1 MFKRQKK
8 IINREVWMTTYTDM
22 VSLLL
27 CFFVLLYASSTVDRD
42 KWQILV
48 RSLNPNASV
57 TSQVVNE
64 MSEGEDQKMADT
76 SGDATF
82 PEAVTLDQFYWQ
94 MKSYVEENN
103 LTEDVDVRRGD
114 GYTFITFRNNILFD
128 GDRYT
133 LKPEGRKIL
142 DVLCAGISGLSDTI
156 QEMRILGHTNQAD
169 PNRQNAVRGDRFL
182 ASNRATEV
190 LVYIQEKNIID
201 PKKLVGIGYGQFY
214 PVAPFVKEEDRL
226 KNRRVEILITEANAV
241 DVSLEQIY
249 SQMEGENAA
258 I

>member
-1 MFKRQKK
+1 
-8 IINREVWMTTYTDM
+8 MTTYTDM
-22 VSLLL
+22 VTLIL

-57 TSQVVNE
+57 SSQIVNE
-64 MSEGEDQKMADT
+64 MSEGEEPEM
-76 SGDATF
+76 SGTNGGGALS
-82 PEAVTLDQFYWQ
+82 EVATLDQLYRQ
-94 MKSYVEENN
+94 MSRYIEEND
-103 LTEDVDVRRGD
+103 LTEDVDIQRGD

-128 GDRYT
+128 GDRYS
-133 LKPEGRKIL
+133 LKPEGRRIL
-142 DVLCAGISGLSDTI
+142 DVLCGGLPALSDTI
-156 QEMRILGHTNQAD
+156 KEMRILGHTNQAD

-214 PVAPFVKEEDRL
+214 PVASFVKEEDRL